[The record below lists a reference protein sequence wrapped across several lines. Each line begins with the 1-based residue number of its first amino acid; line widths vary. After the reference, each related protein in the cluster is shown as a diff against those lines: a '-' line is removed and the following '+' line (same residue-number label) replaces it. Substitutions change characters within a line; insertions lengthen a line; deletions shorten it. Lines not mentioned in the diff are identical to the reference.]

1 MSIRSLS
8 LVYAADLAFR
18 LRWEIKPILEVGGIV
33 IAASYI
39 DTAVAF
45 GESAGLAGNWL
56 RELLRFAPAADGHA
70 RAVERKLDRPWKRRL
85 DRGYA
90 EYCQAILSRSEPKA
104 SSKAARKKMIAAL
117 DSARDAHAM
126 TLTPKGVDAFAKTIT
141 DSRPAVP
148 NR

>member
-1 MSIRSLS
+1 MSARSLS

-45 GESAGLAGNWL
+45 GEGAGLAGNWL

-90 EYCQAILSRSEPKA
+90 EYCGAILSGSESKA
-104 SSKAARKKMIAAL
+104 ASKAARKKMIAAL